1 MPGAGTPEHAS
12 ALCRRRTRHASGAG
26 LSSHASVSSVGGPH
40 HEAAPKIA
48 VVISF
53 APTQAR
59 NGGSFASKEFRDWEI
74 VAKEQLSVGG
84 HSLGEHAKA
93 TFAPA
98 RGCQPG
104 A

>member
-1 MPGAGTPEHAS
+1 
-12 ALCRRRTRHASGAG
+12 
-26 LSSHASVSSVGGPH
+26 
-40 HEAAPKIA
+40 
-48 VVISF
+48 VIRF
-53 APTQAR
+53 AQTQAW